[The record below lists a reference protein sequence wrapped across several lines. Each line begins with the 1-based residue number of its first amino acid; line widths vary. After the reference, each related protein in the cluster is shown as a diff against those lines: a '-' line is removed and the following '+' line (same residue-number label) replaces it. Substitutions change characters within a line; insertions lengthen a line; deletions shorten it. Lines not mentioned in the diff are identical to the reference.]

1 MAVQTV
7 LTCGST
13 VVSEQ
18 EQHAIAQG
26 MYSTRGGGELGVPAD
41 LSGAE
46 LIRDGLFFAEDH
58 TAALASLHSSAI
70 VHNQSRGEHFSPPP
84 SRCSF
89 ADVCA
94 ASAII
99 LMIDEATNRKCIQFE
114 QHLGYSVLARD
125 CQSRTALLRE
135 AELDLSDDENDHDD
149 GFANLALEMDAH
161 SRFY

>member
-1 MAVQTV
+1 VQTV

-58 TAALASLHSSAI
+58 TAALVSLHSSAI
-70 VHNQSRGEHFSPPP
+70 LHNQSRGEHT
-84 SRCSF
+84 RCSF

-94 ASAII
+94 ASTII

-114 QHLGYSVLARD
+114 QHLGFSVLVRD

-135 AELDLSDDENDHDD
+135 AELLSDEENDDDDDD
-149 GFANLALEMDAH
+149 GLANLALEMDAH